1 MEGAT
6 IVNDYTRQPKTAV
19 VEGLSSAL
27 ASVASDRE
35 MKGVQD
41 VDLSEAEI
49 AIIEDEITSYILR
62 RFSLYFKE

>member
-1 MEGAT
+1 MD
-6 IVNDYTRQPKTAV
+6 DYIKKPKTAV

-27 ASVASDRE
+27 ASIASDRE

-49 AIIEDEITSYILR
+49 TIIEDEITSYILR
-62 RFSLYFKE
+62 RFSLYFKEQQ